1 MCRTKSTLF
10 AVNILGDQS
19 EAQANLQFQDFSDT
33 LQGSSD
39 QRSQQAVN
47 QAYTSFSDMNDDE
60 DESDE
65 GLWKRDCPHR
75 HWDGYHHILLQLL
88 NRERDASAPS
98 FWKFS
103 YYQSLFDVTTN
114 DVLRR
119 LLWSAMPQ
127 FSSPS
132 YLEKHIRPN
141 PDLYGPIW
149 VGLTLVVTT
158 SVSSN
163 VASYLETAGQSK
175 DFWHTDYTRVSFAS
189 TAITVYMF
197 LVPLVLWAVLKYRKV
212 ESRYSLLETLC
223 LYGYSL
229 AIYVPISILWAV
241 HLTWLR
247 WTLVVVGASLSGCV
261 LVTTLWPSF
270 REDSRKMA
278 IITSAVVF
286 ALHALLALGFVR
298 YFFQHEIVHNVPATP
313 PPPLVVTTA
322 GSHFSGDVTKVVVP
336 VSNAH

>member
-1 MCRTKSTLF
+1 MAAPITAKIIDF
-10 AVNILGDQS
+10 DGDQS

-39 QRSQQAVN
+39 QRSRQAVN

-65 GLWKRDCPHR
+65 
-75 HWDGYHHILLQLL
+75 LQLL

-119 LLWSAMPQ
+119 LLWSAIPQ

-189 TAITVYMF
+189 TAIMVYMF
-197 LVPLVLWAVLKYRKV
+197 MVPLVLWAVLKYRKV

-278 IITSAVVF
+278 IIMSAVVF
-286 ALHALLALGFVR
+286 ALHALLALGFVGIGI
-298 YFFQHEIVHNVPATP
+298 YGI
-313 PPPLVVTTA
+313 PLEL
-322 GSHFSGDVTKVVVP
+322 P
-336 VSNAH
+336 

>member
-1 MCRTKSTLF
+1 MYVYIHRWQTCTLKMAAPITAKIIDF
-10 AVNILGDQS
+10 DGDQS

-175 DFWHTDYTRVSFAS
+175 DFWHTDYTRDPVGCAPDL
-189 TAITVYMF
+189 A
-197 LVPLVLWAVLKYRKV
+197 AVD
-212 ESRYSLLETLC
+212 
-223 LYGYSL
+223 
-229 AIYVPISILWAV
+229 I
-241 HLTWLR
+241 
-247 WTLVVVGASLSGCV
+247 GC
-261 LVTTLWPSF
+261 
-270 REDSRKMA
+270 RGC
-278 IITSAVVF
+278 F
-286 ALHALLALGFVR
+286 ALWLCPGHHFVAFLQGRLPQDGHHHVCCCICITCITGSWLCGHWNLWHTIGTSLNRVQLARLSWAMLLLCF
-298 YFFQHEIVHNVPATP
+298 
-313 PPPLVVTTA
+313 
-322 GSHFSGDVTKVVVP
+322 
-336 VSNAH
+336 

>member
-1 MCRTKSTLF
+1 MLTALTVPVVIPLSLLPSRPGIQTSIC
-10 AVNILGDQS
+10 AIPQVDQS

-33 LQGSSD
+33 LQGSSG
-39 QRSQQAVN
+39 QRGRQAVN
-47 QAYTSFSDMNDDE
+47 QAYTSFTDMNDDD

-65 GLWKRDCPHR
+65 
-75 HWDGYHHILLQLL
+75 LL
-88 NRERDASAPS
+88 NRERGASAPS

-119 LLWSAMPQ
+119 LLWSAVPQ

-149 VGLTLVVTT
+149 VSLTLVVTT

-189 TAITVYMF
+189 TAIMVYMF

-229 AIYVPISILWAV
+229 AVYVPISILWAV

-298 YFFQHEIVHNVPATP
+298 YFFQHEIVHNVPATLP
-313 PPPLVVTTA
+313 SLVVTTTS
-322 GSHFSGDVTKVVVP
+322 SHVSSDVTKVVLP
-336 VSNAH
+336 VNNTHY

>member
-1 MCRTKSTLF
+1 MYVRKF
-10 AVNILGDQS
+10 QVDQGD
-19 EAQANLQFQDFSDT
+19 AQASLQFQDFSDT
-33 LQGSSD
+33 LQGSS
-39 QRSQQAVN
+39 QGGPAG
-47 QAYTSFSDMNDDE
+47 QAYTSFNDMNDDD

-65 GLWKRDCPHR
+65 
-75 HWDGYHHILLQLL
+75 LL
-88 NRERDASAPS
+88 NRERGAAGGTPS

-119 LLWSAMPQ
+119 LLWSAVPQ
-127 FSSPS
+127 FSGSS

-149 VGLTLVVTT
+149 IGLTLVVTT

-163 VASYLETAGQSK
+163 VASYLETAGQNK

-189 TAITVYMF
+189 TAIMVYMF
-197 LVPLVLWAVLKYRKV
+197 LVPLVLWAVLKYRQV

-229 AIYVPISILWAV
+229 AVYVPISILWAV
-241 HLTWLR
+241 HLAWLR
-247 WTLVVVGASLSGCV
+247 WLLVVVGATLSGWV
-261 LVTTLWPSF
+261 LVATLWPSF

-278 IITSAVVF
+278 VITSAVIF
-286 ALHALLALGFVR
+286 ALHALLALGFVK
-298 YFFQHEIVHNVPATP
+298 YFFQHEVEHNVQASL
-313 PPPLVVTTA
+313 PPLVISTTTIHPI
-322 GSHFSGDVTKVVVP
+322 SSSVTKVVLP
-336 VSNAH
+336 VNNTH

>member
-1 MCRTKSTLF
+1 MAAPTTGKIIDID
-10 AVNILGDQS
+10 VVDQS

-33 LQGSSD
+33 LQGGGG
-39 QRSQQAVN
+39 QLGGRQAGN
-47 QAYTSFSDMNDDE
+47 RAYTSFSDMNDDD

-65 GLWKRDCPHR
+65 
-75 HWDGYHHILLQLL
+75 LQLL
-88 NRERDASAPS
+88 NRERGVSTPS

-103 YYQSLFDVTTN
+103 YYQSLFDVTT
-114 DVLRR
+114 DEVLRR
-119 LLWSAMPQ
+119 LLWSAVPQ
-127 FSSPS
+127 FTGPS
-132 YLEKHIRPN
+132 YLEKHVRPN

-163 VASYLETAGQSK
+163 VASYLETAGQTK

-189 TAITVYMF
+189 TAILVYMF
-197 LVPLVLWAVLKYRKV
+197 VVPLVLWAVLKYRQV

-229 AIYVPISILWAV
+229 AVYVPISILWAV

-278 IITSAVVF
+278 FITSAVVF

-298 YFFQHEIVHNVPATP
+298 YFFQHEILHSVPATP
-313 PPPLVVTTA
+313 PPLVVSTT
-322 GSHFSGDVTKVVVP
+322 SNLVTRNLTKVVLP
-336 VSNAH
+336 MNNTRVS

>member
-1 MCRTKSTLF
+1 MAAPTTGKIIDID
-10 AVNILGDQS
+10 VDQS

-33 LQGSSD
+33 LQGSG
-39 QRSQQAVN
+39 QHGRQAAN
-47 QAYTSFSDMNDDE
+47 RAYTSFSDMNDDD

-65 GLWKRDCPHR
+65 
-75 HWDGYHHILLQLL
+75 LL
-88 NRERDASAPS
+88 NRERGVSAPS

-103 YYQSLFDVTTN
+103 YYQSLFDVTTD

-119 LLWSAMPQ
+119 LLWSAVPQ

-163 VASYLETAGQSK
+163 VASYLETAGQTK

-189 TAITVYMF
+189 TAIMVYMF
-197 LVPLVLWAVLKYRKV
+197 MVPLVLWAMLKYRQV

-229 AIYVPISILWAV
+229 AVYVPISILWAV

-278 IITSAVVF
+278 FITSAVVF
-286 ALHALLALGFVR
+286 ALHALLALGFVKFKMKTVFT
-298 YFFQHEIVHNVPATP
+298 Y
-313 PPPLVVTTA
+313 
-322 GSHFSGDVTKVVVP
+322 
-336 VSNAH
+336 NAQCSSLNLYV

>member
-1 MCRTKSTLF
+1 MAAPTTEKI
-10 AVNILGDQS
+10 VDIDVVDPS

-33 LQGSSD
+33 LQGGPLGGRPGTN
-39 QRSQQAVN
+39 RS
-47 QAYTSFSDMNDDE
+47 YTSFSDMNDDD

-65 GLWKRDCPHR
+65 
-75 HWDGYHHILLQLL
+75 LQLL
-88 NRERDASAPS
+88 NRERGVGTPS

-103 YYQSLFDVTTN
+103 FYQSLFDVTT
-114 DVLRR
+114 DEVLRR

-127 FSSPS
+127 LSGPS

-163 VASYLETAGQSK
+163 VASYLETAGQTK

-189 TAITVYMF
+189 TAILVYMF
-197 LVPLVLWAVLKYRKV
+197 VVPLVLWAVLKYRQV

-229 AIYVPISILWAV
+229 AVYVPISILWAV

-247 WTLVVVGASLSGCV
+247 WMLVVVGASLSGCV

-278 IITSAVVF
+278 FITSAVVF

-298 YFFQHEIVHNVPATP
+298 YFFQHETQHSV
-313 PPPLVVTTA
+313 PPPLDVSTSKLVTRNL
-322 GSHFSGDVTKVVVP
+322 TKVILPTNNTHVL
-336 VSNAH
+336 

>member
-1 MCRTKSTLF
+1 MAAPITAKIIDF
-10 AVNILGDQS
+10 DGDQS

-39 QRSQQAVN
+39 QRSRQAVN

-65 GLWKRDCPHR
+65 
-75 HWDGYHHILLQLL
+75 LQLL

-119 LLWSAMPQ
+119 LLWSAIPQ

-189 TAITVYMF
+189 TAIMVYMF
-197 LVPLVLWAVLKYRKV
+197 MVPLVLWAVLKYRKV

-229 AIYVPISILWAV
+229 AIYVPISDLYGHSKRISAITMRFRIKSKADNTVAARPTLHYPVGCAPDLAAV
-241 HLTWLR
+241 DI
-247 WTLVVVGASLSGCV
+247 GC
-261 LVTTLWPSF
+261 
-270 REDSRKMA
+270 RGC
-278 IITSAVVF
+278 F
-286 ALHALLALGFVR
+286 ALWLCPGHHFVAFLQGRLPQDGHHHVCCCICITCITGSWLCEVLLS
-298 YFFQHEIVHNVPATP
+298 T
-313 PPPLVVTTA
+313 
-322 GSHFSGDVTKVVVP
+322 
-336 VSNAH
+336 